1 MSLLSEE
8 MMDEATTNLILQLH
22 WEDIK
27 TLEFK
32 GKGKESAGL
41 SDVELA
47 LQFQQEEFERA
58 VTRRADQ
65 RMAASIDRALLD
77 DRVNLAVLADE
88 ERRASDD
95 RKVACQLGG
104 HANPADLQAPA
115 VDFGN
120 ETLVEF
126 GSSGTENADGNNG
139 SLSSPFESEVGER
152 SAWGARRRL
161 RPSDGAEYQCDSC
174 MEVTLGVELPCGHH
188 YCRQCTVR
196 LFIEA
201 LPDES
206 LFPVRCCRQSIPM
219 SLVHHFL
226 GSDLARQVEK
236 KAVEYATTNR
246 TYCHEASCAAFIE
259 PGYIHGSTGTCPRQ
273 QCGRRTCCLCKK
285 PAHSGDCLQNG
296 DFGETLE
303 LAEVNGW
310 RRCEQC
316 HNMVEL
322 NYGCNHMT

>member
-1 MSLLSEE
+1 

-41 SDVELA
+41 SDAELA

-115 VDFGN
+115 VDLGN

-126 GSSGTENADGNNG
+126 GSSGTDNADGNNG
-139 SLSSPFESEVGER
+139 SLSSPFESEVGESCRAAITIVDSVQSVCSSKR
-152 SAWGARRRL
+152 SRTNRFSLSAAAVKASRCPLYIISWAQILPVKWRRRPLSMRPPTVHTAMKLPVL
-161 RPSDGAEYQCDSC
+161 RSSNQATSTD
-174 MEVTLGVELPCGHH
+174 
-188 YCRQCTVR
+188 RR
-196 LFIEA
+196 A
-201 LPDES
+201 LVPDNNADVV
-206 LFPVRCCRQSIPM
+206 P
-219 SLVHHFL
+219 
-226 GSDLARQVEK
+226 
-236 KAVEYATTNR
+236 
-246 TYCHEASCAAFIE
+246 AAFARSRLI
-259 PGYIHGSTGTCPRQ
+259 PVIVYKMAI
-273 QCGRRTCCLCKK
+273 
-285 PAHSGDCLQNG
+285 
-296 DFGETLE
+296 LE
-303 LAEVNGW
+303 K
-310 RRCEQC
+310 R
-316 HNMVEL
+316 
-322 NYGCNHMT
+322 